1 MDDTFLASFQH
12 TLRIAINDV
21 LNSHSILV
29 MKSDNKGKDMNSA
42 ENIRR
47 ISEIMMMPLAAKALC
62 VAAEIGIAD
71 KIEEQGSTISELAKA
86 CHTCEKN
93 LFDII
98 KVLEVFG
105 FFEVKDEI
113 FIKNNACS
121 TLLMSDNVSSMK
133 SFCMLFGNEY
143 YQGFDGLLHTC
154 RTGESGFKQRFG
166 LTLYEHLA
174 NSASRAEVYD
184 LAMRDLSRPV
194 GSVLAK
200 EYASLFKNTGSVID
214 IGGGSGVIL
223 TELIKQYHNLTGCL
237 FDMTGVCSRSE
248 KSVAQHYPALK
259 ERMVFT
265 PGSFF
270 EAIPSGYDVYL
281 LKNVLH
287 NWNDEFCL
295 KILKEIA
302 KSIGNSTLLIIEPL
316 LDHEETS
323 PRLLMNAL
331 FQSVICQDGTRYRTL
346 KDMADILALGGLV
359 VVGTK
364 KIATGHTVVEIKL
377 NTALLE

>member
-1 MDDTFLASFQH
+1 MFLASFQH
-12 TLRIAINDV
+12 TLRIGINDV
-21 LNSHSILV
+21 LNRKLILA
-29 MKSDNKGKDMNSA
+29 MKLDNKGKYMNSA
-42 ENIRR
+42 ENIRS

-71 KIEEQGSTISELAKA
+71 KIGEQGIAITELAKECQA
-86 CHTCEKN
+86 SEN
-93 LFDII
+93 NIFDII

-105 FFEVKDEI
+105 FFEVKDESI
-113 FIKNNACS
+113 IKNNARS
-121 TLLMSDNVSSMK
+121 ALLMSDNVSSMK
-133 SFCMLFGNEY
+133 HFCMLFGNEY
-143 YQGFDGLLHTC
+143 YQGFDGLLHTG
-154 RTGESGFKQRFG
+154 RTGESGFKQVFG

-174 NSASRAEVYD
+174 HSASRAEIYD

-194 GSVLAK
+194 GYVLAK
-200 EYASLFKNTGSVID
+200 EYASLFKTVGSVVD

-223 TELIKQYHNLTGCL
+223 TELIKQYHHLTGCL
-237 FDMTGVCSRSE
+237 FDMTGVCNRSE
-248 KSVAQHYPALK
+248 KSVAQHYPELK
-259 ERMVFT
+259 ERMAFT

-281 LKNVLH
+281 LKNILH

-295 KILKEIA
+295 KILKAIA
-302 KSIGNSTLLIIEPL
+302 QSIGHSTLLIIEPL
-316 LDHEETS
+316 LEHEETS

-346 KDMADILALGGLV
+346 KDMEDILTLSGLT

-364 KIATGHTVVEIKL
+364 KITTGHTVVEIKL
-377 NTALLE
+377 SAAARS